1 MRKFSDNDYEE
12 LYGRLMHE
20 VNNMRL
26 LVESGTIRG
35 NRKLVWKKQR
45 AREILEVL
53 KKIIEDMLDPR

>member
-1 MRKFSDNDYEE
+1 MRKFSDDDYEE

-20 VNNMRL
+20 VNNVSL

-35 NRKLVWKKQR
+35 NRRLVWKKQR
-45 AREILEVL
+45 AKEVLTIL